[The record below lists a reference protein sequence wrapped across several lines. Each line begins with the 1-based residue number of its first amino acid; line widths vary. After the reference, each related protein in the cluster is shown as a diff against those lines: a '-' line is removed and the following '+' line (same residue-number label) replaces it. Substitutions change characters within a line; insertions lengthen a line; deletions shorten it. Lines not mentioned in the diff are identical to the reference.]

1 VRLTINKKILKF
13 IEMNRREFLK
23 TLAALPLTSLAKTSS
38 RGYYVEPKVASYWI
52 EKDGNTVQCQNCPHQ
67 CILRDGQRG
76 FCRVRENRG
85 GKLYTLAYGNPCAV
99 HVDPIEKKPLYHFLP
114 GTNAYSIS
122 TAGCNLRCK
131 HCQNYQISQVA
142 PEETSNYKLPPESLV
157 EDVLHRKRQ
166 YNISSIAY
174 TYTEPSVFIEYMLD
188 SAKIAK
194 EEGIKNVYHSNGYL
208 NKKPLLELIPYLD
221 GANVDLKFFNNDSYR
236 DIASGNLEP
245 VLDTLKR
252 LKTGGVWLEI
262 TYLIIP
268 TINDS
273 KKEIKEMTSW
283 VLNNLGDEVPIHFS
297 RFYPTYK
304 LENLPGTPLETVETA
319 RRIALGMGVKYSFVG
334 NVPMGHPG
342 ENTYCPACKKLLIKR
357 RGYYILEN
365 NIKRDSCPSC
375 GEKIA
380 GVWA

>member
-1 VRLTINKKILKF
+1 
-13 IEMNRREFLK
+13 MNRREFLK
-23 TLAALPLTSLAKTSS
+23 TLVALPLTALAKSSS
-38 RGYYVEPKVASYWI
+38 RGYYVKPKIASYWI
-52 EKDGNTVQCQNCPHQ
+52 KKEGSTVKCQNCPHQ
-67 CILRDGQRG
+67 CVLRDGQRG

-99 HVDPIEKKPLYHFLP
+99 HIDPIEKKPLYHFLP
-114 GTNAYSIS
+114 GTNAYSIA

-142 PEETSNYKLPPESLV
+142 PEETSNYKLQPKSLV
-157 EDVLHRKRQ
+157 NEVIHRKRL

-194 EEGIKNVYHSNGYL
+194 KEGIKNVYHSNGYL
-208 NKKPLLELIPYLD
+208 NKEPLLELIPYLD

-236 DIASGNLEP
+236 EIASGSLEP

-252 LKTGGVWLEI
+252 LKSGGVWLEI

-283 VLNNLGDEVPIHFS
+283 VLNNLGDEIPIHFS

-319 RRIALGMGVKYSFVG
+319 REIALEMGVKYAFVG
-334 NVPMGHPG
+334 NVPMGQPG

-357 RGYYILEN
+357 RGYYVLEN
-365 NIKRDSCPSC
+365 NIQGSSCSYC